1 LVDALDLGSSS
12 SEGVGVQV
20 PPLALG
26 RDMKVK
32 IESPKPWQRVLE
44 VEVPAE
50 RVEEEFDSIYENYKK
65 KSTLPGFRK
74 GKAPLSILQARF
86 GRRIEGEVLGK
97 LLPLAYKEATQRE
110 KLTPIDQ
117 PQLSEVEFKRGAPLR
132 FKATVEVKPEVQLGN
147 YLGLKVTKMVKRITD
162 QEVDEVLNELRREKA
177 ILTPVNRRAR
187 EGDFLIL
194 QLRDEGSVKEEVE
207 GELGQGRLLPQL
219 EAQLVGIAK
228 GEERQIEVDYP
239 ETHHDVR
246 YRGRRVRLGVKAMEI
261 KEKRLPRLDREFLE
275 EMGNFHSLKEL
286 KERIRADLQVKA
298 EADAQK
304 GLKEEI
310 LDLLIKR
317 TSLEVPESMIRSYL
331 DYVVSQAR
339 RRHRSVDEERI
350 KLQYRPQAI
359 REITASLI
367 LEEIAKREEIVA
379 SPQEVEQRVSE
390 VARGYNMGKEEARD
404 YLIKTDQMKG
414 LVRGLREENVF
425 NFLIGNG
432 EITTIWV

>member
-1 LVDALDLGSSS
+1 
-12 SEGVGVQV
+12 
-20 PPLALG
+20 
-26 RDMKVK
+26 
-32 IESPKPWQRVLE
+32 
-44 VEVPAE
+44 
-50 RVEEEFDSIYENYKK
+50 
-65 KSTLPGFRK
+65 
-74 GKAPLSILQARF
+74 
-86 GRRIEGEVLGK
+86 
-97 LLPLAYKEATQRE
+97 
-110 KLTPIDQ
+110 
-117 PQLSEVEFKRGAPLR
+117 VEFKRGAPLR

-147 YLGLKVTKMVKRITD
+147 YLGLKGTKMVKRITD
-162 QEVDEVLNELRREKA
+162 QEVNEVLNELRREKA

-194 QLRDEGSVKEEVE
+194 QLREEGSAKEEVE
-207 GELGQGRLLPQL
+207 GELGQGGFLPQL

-228 GEERQIEVDYP
+228 GEDRQIEVDYP
-239 ETHHDVR
+239 ENHPDAR

-275 EMGNFHSLKEL
+275 EVGNFHSLKEL

-310 LDLLIKR
+310 LDLLIKG